1 MVYLGQRQA
10 GLGEK
15 IMDGVGRQTGP
26 MFDAAETLLF
36 RSGNDATVTH
46 KACGRIRMKR
56 VEAQNGYHAES
67 R

>member
-1 MVYLGQRQA
+1 
-10 GLGEK
+10 
-15 IMDGVGRQTGP
+15 
-26 MFDAAETLLF
+26 MFDAAETLLL